1 MLLGT
6 GSGRSGF
13 VVMRGFVLSFL
24 LFAALMSGPSLA
36 LESVAPRVAL
46 HDETTGSLLIAKDED
61 KPFAPAN
68 FAKLVA
74 AAVVFEALKTGE
86 VTDATLYPISE
97 HAWRTGGAPARVT
110 TMFAAVKSFVPV
122 GDLVRGLVVDY
133 ANDAAI
139 ALAEGL
145 TGSEAAFTDRMNA
158 YAARVGLKNSRFANP
173 TGYPDPQSKTT
184 LSDILLLAGHIRTTY
199 PDRYALYSQPEFLW
213 NKINQTN
220 KTRFVKELP
229 GVDGM
234 MLAFDEA
241 DGFGALLSA
250 ERGDR
255 RVTVVA
261 SGYTSLADRD
271 KDLKAMIDGAFSE
284 YGRFEIYPPGA
295 QIGRVK
301 VFGGTTPDVA
311 VVSEGGAS
319 INLTLPTGD
328 RSKFRLVVVYD
339 GPIAAPIKRGTMVAR
354 LEVRVDSRLY
364 QSVPLEAAADVPQGE
379 IRQRA
384 LDGFAEMFAGWWYRT
399 IGSISIEDIVNLGAL
414 RGRHQG

>member
-1 MLLGT
+1 
-6 GSGRSGF
+6 
-13 VVMRGFVLSFL
+13 MRGFVLPFL
-24 LFAALMSGPSLA
+24 LVAALVSSPVVA

-46 HDETTGSLLIAKDED
+46 HDETTGSLLIARDED

-68 FAKLVA
+68 FAKLVT

-122 GDLVRGLVVDY
+122 SDLLRGLVVDY

-145 TGSEAAFTDRMNA
+145 SGSEAAFTARMNA
-158 YAARVGLKNSRFANP
+158 YVARIGLKDSRFANP
-173 TGYPDPQSKTT
+173 TGYPDPQAKTT
-184 LSDILLLAGHIRTTY
+184 LSDMLALAGHIRTTY

-220 KTRFVKELP
+220 KTRFIKELP

-241 DGFGALLSA
+241 AGLGALLTA
-250 ERGDR
+250 GRGDR
-255 RVTVVA
+255 RVTLAA
-261 SGYTSLADRD
+261 SGYASLADRD
-271 KDLKAMIDGAFSE
+271 KDLKALVEGAFSE
-284 YGRFEIYPPGA
+284 YGRFEIYPSGA
-295 QIGRVK
+295 EIGRVK
-301 VFGGTTPDVA
+301 VFGGNAPDVA
-311 VVSEGGAS
+311 VVSTGGAPV
-319 INLTLPTGD
+319 NLTLPTGD
-328 RSKFRLVVVYD
+328 RSQFRLAVVYD
-339 GPIAAPIKRGTMVAR
+339 GPVPAPIRRGAPVAR
-354 LEVRVDSRLY
+354 LEVRVGDRLY
-364 QSVPLEAAADVPQGE
+364 QSVTLEAAADVERGE
-379 IRQRA
+379 IRDRA

>member
-1 MLLGT
+1 
-6 GSGRSGF
+6 
-13 VVMRGFVLSFL
+13 MRGFVLPL
-24 LFAALMSGPSLA
+24 LLVAALLSGPAVA

-68 FAKLVA
+68 FAKLVT

-86 VTDATLYPISE
+86 VTETTLYPVSE

-122 GDLVRGLVVDY
+122 GDLLRGLVVDY

-145 TGSEAAFTDRMNA
+145 AGSEAAFTERMNA
-158 YAARVGLKNSRFANP
+158 YAVRVGLRGSRFANP
-173 TGYPDPQSKTT
+173 TGFADPEAKTT
-184 LSDILLLAGHIRTTY
+184 LADMLRLAGHIRTAY

-220 KTRFVKELP
+220 KTRFIKELA

-234 MLAFDEA
+234 VLAFDEA
-241 DGFGALLSA
+241 AGFGALLTA
-250 ERGDR
+250 GRGDR
-255 RVTVVA
+255 RVTLAA
-261 SGYTSLADRD
+261 SGYASLADRD
-271 KDLKAMIDGAFSE
+271 KDLKALIDGAFSE

-295 QIGRVK
+295 EIGRVK
-301 VFGGTTPDVA
+301 VFGGKMPDVA
-311 VVSEGGAS
+311 VVSAGGAPV
-319 INLTLPTGD
+319 NLTLPTGD
-328 RSKFRLVVVYD
+328 RSQFRLAVVYD
-339 GPIAAPIKRGTMVAR
+339 GPVPAPVTRGAVLAR
-354 LEVRVDSRLY
+354 LEVRVGDRLY
-364 QSVPLEAAADVPQGE
+364 QSVPLEAAVDIERGE
-379 IRQRA
+379 IRDRA

>member
-1 MLLGT
+1 
-6 GSGRSGF
+6 
-13 VVMRGFVLSFL
+13 MRGFLLPLL
-24 LFAALMSGPSLA
+24 LFAALMSGPSVA
-36 LESVAPRVAL
+36 LESIAPRVAL

-68 FAKLVA
+68 FTKLVT
-74 AAVVFEALKTGE
+74 AAVVFEALKAGE
-86 VTDATLYPISE
+86 VTDATLYPVSE

-122 GDLVRGLVVDY
+122 GDLLRGLVVDY

-145 TGSEAAFTDRMNA
+145 TGSEAAFTERMNA
-158 YAARVGLKNSRFANP
+158 YAARIGLKDSHFANP
-173 TGYPDPQSKTT
+173 TGYPDPRAKTT
-184 LSDILLLAGHIRTTY
+184 LADMLALAAHIRTSY

-250 ERGDR
+250 GRGDR
-255 RVTVVA
+255 RVTVAA

-271 KDLKAMIDGAFSE
+271 KDLKALIEGAFSE
-284 YGRFEIYPPGA
+284 YGRFEIFPSGA
-295 QIGRVK
+295 EIGRVK
-301 VFGGTTPDVA
+301 AFGGNAPDVPVIA
-311 VVSEGGAS
+311 AGGAPV
-319 INLTLPTGD
+319 NLTLPTGD
-328 RSKFRLVVVYD
+328 RSQFRLAVVYD
-339 GPIAAPIKRGTMVAR
+339 GPVPAPIRRGAPVAR
-354 LEVRVDSRLY
+354 LEVRVDDRLY
-364 QSVPLEAAADVPQGE
+364 QSVPLEAAADVERGE
-379 IRQRA
+379 IRDRA

>member
-1 MLLGT
+1 
-6 GSGRSGF
+6 
-13 VVMRGFVLSFL
+13 MRGFVLPFL
-24 LFAALMSGPSLA
+24 LFAALMSGPSVA

-68 FAKLVA
+68 FTKLVT
-74 AAVVFEALKTGE
+74 AAVVFEALKAGE
-86 VTDATLYPISE
+86 VTDATLYPVSE

-122 GDLVRGLVVDY
+122 ADLLRGLVVDY

-145 TGSEAAFTDRMNA
+145 TGSEAAFTERMNA
-158 YAARVGLKNSRFANP
+158 YAARIGLKDSRFANP
-173 TGYPDPQSKTT
+173 TGYPAPSAKTT
-184 LSDILLLAGHIRTTY
+184 LADMLALAAHIRATY

-250 ERGDR
+250 GRGDR
-255 RVTVVA
+255 RVTVAA

-271 KDLKAMIDGAFSE
+271 KDLKALIEGAFSE

-295 QIGRVK
+295 EIGRVK
-301 VFGGTTPDVA
+301 VFGGNASEVA
-311 VVSEGGAS
+311 VISAGGAPV
-319 INLTLPTGD
+319 NLTLPTGD
-328 RSKFRLVVVYD
+328 RSQFRLAVIYD
-339 GPIAAPIKRGTMVAR
+339 GPVPAPIRRGAPVAR
-354 LEVRVDSRLY
+354 LEVRVDDRLY
-364 QSVPLEAAADVPQGE
+364 QSVPLEAAADVERGE
-379 IRQRA
+379 IRDRA

>member
-1 MLLGT
+1 
-6 GSGRSGF
+6 
-13 VVMRGFVLSFL
+13 MRGFLLLFL
-24 LFAALMSGPSLA
+24 LFAALMPGPSVA

-46 HDETTGSLLIAKDED
+46 HDESTGSLLIAKDED
-61 KPFAPAN
+61 KSFAPAN
-68 FAKLVA
+68 FAKLVT
-74 AAVVFEALKTGE
+74 AAVVFEALNTGE
-86 VTDATLYPISE
+86 VTDATLYPVSE

-122 GDLVRGLVVDY
+122 GDLLRGLVVDY

-145 TGSEAAFTDRMNA
+145 SGSEAAFTERMNA
-158 YAARVGLKNSRFANP
+158 YAARIGLKNSRFANP
-173 TGYPDPQSKTT
+173 TGYPDPSAKTT
-184 LSDILLLAGHIRTTY
+184 LADVLTLAAHIRTTY
-199 PDRYALYSQPEFLW
+199 PDRYALYSQSEFLW

-250 ERGDR
+250 SRGDR
-255 RVTVVA
+255 RVTVAA

-271 KDLKAMIDGAFSE
+271 KDLKALIEGAFSE
-284 YGRFEIYPPGA
+284 YGRFEIYPAGA
-295 QIGRVK
+295 EIGRVK
-301 VFGGTTPDVA
+301 VFGGNAPEVA
-311 VVSEGGAS
+311 VISAGGAPVT
-319 INLTLPTGD
+319 LTLPTGD
-328 RSKFRLVVVYD
+328 RSKFRLAVVYD
-339 GPIAAPIKRGTMVAR
+339 GPIPAPVTRGTPLAR
-354 LEVRVDSRLY
+354 LEVRIDDRLY
-364 QSVPLEAAADVPQGE
+364 QSVPLDAAADVERGE
-379 IRQRA
+379 IRERA

>member
-1 MLLGT
+1 
-6 GSGRSGF
+6 
-13 VVMRGFVLSFL
+13 MRGFVLPL
-24 LFAALMSGPSLA
+24 LLVAALLSGPAVA

-46 HDETTGSLLIAKDED
+46 HDETTGSLLIAKDEH

-68 FAKLVA
+68 FAKLVT

-86 VTDATLYPISE
+86 VTETTLYPVSE

-122 GDLVRGLVVDY
+122 GDLLRGLVVDY

-145 TGSEAAFTDRMNA
+145 AGSEAAFTERMNA
-158 YAARVGLKNSRFANP
+158 YAVRVGLKDSRFANP
-173 TGYPDPQSKTT
+173 TGYADPQAKTT
-184 LSDILLLAGHIRTTY
+184 LADMLLLAGHIRTAY
-199 PDRYALYSQPEFLW
+199 PDRYELYSQPEFLW

-220 KTRFVKELP
+220 KTRFIKELA

-241 DGFGALLSA
+241 AGFGALLTA
-250 ERGDR
+250 GRGDR
-255 RVTVVA
+255 RVTLAA
-261 SGYTSLADRD
+261 SGYASLADRD
-271 KDLKAMIDGAFSE
+271 KDLKALIDGAFSE

-295 QIGRVK
+295 EIGRVK
-301 VFGGTTPDVA
+301 VFGGNAPDVA
-311 VVSEGGAS
+311 VVSAGGAPV
-319 INLTLPTGD
+319 NLTLPTGD
-328 RSKFRLVVVYD
+328 RSQFRLAVVYD
-339 GPIAAPIKRGTMVAR
+339 GPVPAPVTRGAALAH
-354 LEVRVDSRLY
+354 LEVRVGDRLY
-364 QSVPLEAAADVPQGE
+364 QSVPLEAAADVERGE
-379 IRQRA
+379 IRDRA

>member
-1 MLLGT
+1 
-6 GSGRSGF
+6 
-13 VVMRGFVLSFL
+13 MRGFLLLFL
-24 LFAALMSGPSLA
+24 LFAALMPGPSVA

-46 HDETTGSLLIAKDED
+46 HDESTGSLLIARDED
-61 KPFAPAN
+61 KSFAPAN
-68 FAKLVA
+68 FAKLVT
-74 AAVVFEALKTGE
+74 AAVVFEALSTGE
-86 VTDATLYPISE
+86 VTDATLYPVSE

-122 GDLVRGLVVDY
+122 GDLLRGLVVDY

-145 TGSEAAFTDRMNA
+145 SGSEAAFTERMNA
-158 YAARVGLKNSRFANP
+158 YAARIGLKNSRFADP
-173 TGYPDPQSKTT
+173 TGYPDPSAKTT
-184 LSDILLLAGHIRTTY
+184 LADVLTLAAHIRTTY
-199 PDRYALYSQPEFLW
+199 PDRYALYSQSEFLW

-220 KTRFVKELP
+220 KTRFVKELS

-250 ERGDR
+250 SRGDR
-255 RVTVVA
+255 RVTVAA

-271 KDLKAMIDGAFSE
+271 KDLKALIEGAFSE
-284 YGRFEIYPPGA
+284 YGRFEIYPAGA
-295 QIGRVK
+295 EIGRVK
-301 VFGGTTPDVA
+301 VFGGNAPEVA
-311 VVSEGGAS
+311 VISAGGAPVT
-319 INLTLPTGD
+319 LTLPTGD
-328 RSKFRLVVVYD
+328 RSKFRLAVVYD
-339 GPIAAPIKRGTMVAR
+339 GPIPAPVTRGTPLAR
-354 LEVRVDSRLY
+354 LEVRIDDRLY
-364 QSVPLEAAADVPQGE
+364 QSVPLDAAADVERGE
-379 IRQRA
+379 IRERA

>member
-1 MLLGT
+1 
-6 GSGRSGF
+6 
-13 VVMRGFVLSFL
+13 MRGFLLPLL
-24 LFAALMSGPSLA
+24 LFAALMSGPSVA
-36 LESVAPRVAL
+36 LESIAPRVVL

-68 FAKLVA
+68 FTKLVT
-74 AAVVFEALKTGE
+74 AAVVFEALKAGE

-122 GDLVRGLVVDY
+122 GDLLRGLVVDY

-145 TGSEAAFTDRMNA
+145 TGSEAAFTERMNA
-158 YAARVGLKNSRFANP
+158 YAARIGLKDSRFANP
-173 TGYPDPQSKTT
+173 TGYPDPRAKTT
-184 LSDILLLAGHIRTTY
+184 LADMLALAAHIRTSY

-250 ERGDR
+250 GRGDR
-255 RVTVVA
+255 RVTVAA

-271 KDLKAMIDGAFSE
+271 KDLKALIEGAFSE
-284 YGRFEIYPPGA
+284 YGRFEIFPSGA
-295 QIGRVK
+295 EIGRVK
-301 VFGGTTPDVA
+301 AFGGNAPDVPVIA
-311 VVSEGGAS
+311 AGGAPV
-319 INLTLPTGD
+319 NLTLPTGD
-328 RSKFRLVVVYD
+328 RSQFRLAVVYD
-339 GPIAAPIKRGTMVAR
+339 GPVPAPIRRGAPVAR
-354 LEVRVDSRLY
+354 LEVRVDDRLY
-364 QSVPLEAAADVPQGE
+364 QSVPLEAAANVERGE
-379 IRQRA
+379 IRDRA

>member
-1 MLLGT
+1 
-6 GSGRSGF
+6 
-13 VVMRGFVLSFL
+13 MRGFVLPFL
-24 LFAALMSGPSLA
+24 LVVGLLSSPAAA

-46 HDETTGSLLIAKDED
+46 HDETTGSLLVAKDEEL
-61 KPFAPAN
+61 PFAPAN
-68 FAKLVA
+68 FAKLVT

-122 GDLVRGLVVDY
+122 GDLLRGLVVDY

-145 TGSEAAFTDRMNA
+145 SGSEAAFTARMNA
-158 YAARVGLKNSRFANP
+158 YAARIGLKNSRFANP
-173 TGYPDPQSKTT
+173 TGYPDPHAQTT
-184 LSDILLLAGHIRTTY
+184 LADMLALAGHVRTTY

-220 KTRFVKELP
+220 KTRFVKELQ

-241 DGFGALLSA
+241 AGFGALLA
-250 ERGDR
+250 AGRGDR
-255 RVTVVA
+255 RITLVA
-261 SGYTSLADRD
+261 SGYASLAERD
-271 KDLKAMIDGAFSE
+271 KDLKALIEGAFSE
-284 YGRFEIYPPGA
+284 YGRFEVYPPGA
-295 QIGRVK
+295 EVGRVK
-301 VFGGTTPDVA
+301 VFGGNAPDVA
-311 VVSEGGAS
+311 VVAADGAPV
-319 INLTLPTGD
+319 NLTLPTAD
-328 RSKFRLVVVYD
+328 RSQFRLAVIYD
-339 GPIAAPIKRGTMVAR
+339 GPVPAPIRRGMPIAR
-354 LEVRVDSRLY
+354 LEVRIGDRLY
-364 QSVPLEAAADVPQGE
+364 QSVPLEAAADVELGE
-379 IRQRA
+379 IQDRA
-384 LDGFAEMFAGWWYRT
+384 LDGFSEMFAGWWYRT

>member
-1 MLLGT
+1 
-6 GSGRSGF
+6 
-13 VVMRGFVLSFL
+13 MRGFVLPFL
-24 LFAALMSGPSLA
+24 LVAALLSNPAAA

-68 FAKLVA
+68 FAKLVT

-122 GDLVRGLVVDY
+122 SDLLRGLVVDY

-145 TGSEAAFTDRMNA
+145 SGSEAAFTARMNA
-158 YAARVGLKNSRFANP
+158 YAARVGLKDSRFANP
-173 TGYPDPQSKTT
+173 TGYPDPQAKTT
-184 LSDILLLAGHIRTTY
+184 LSDMLTLAGHIRTTY

-220 KTRFVKELP
+220 KTRFIKELA

-234 MLAFDEA
+234 VLAFDEA
-241 DGFGALLSA
+241 AGFGALLTA
-250 ERGDR
+250 GRGDR
-255 RVTVVA
+255 RITLAA
-261 SGYTSLADRD
+261 SGYASLADRD
-271 KDLKAMIDGAFSE
+271 KDLKALIEGAFSE
-284 YGRFEIYPPGA
+284 YGRFEIYPSGA
-295 QIGRVK
+295 EISRVK
-301 VFGGTTPDVA
+301 VFGGNKPDVA
-311 VVSEGGAS
+311 VVSTGGAPV
-319 INLTLPTGD
+319 NLTLPTGD
-328 RSKFRLVVVYD
+328 RSQFRLAVVYD
-339 GPIAAPIKRGTMVAR
+339 GPVPAPIMRGAPVAR
-354 LEVRVDSRLY
+354 LEVRVGDHLY
-364 QSVPLEAAADVPQGE
+364 QSVTLEAAADVERGE
-379 IRQRA
+379 IRDRA

>member
-1 MLLGT
+1 
-6 GSGRSGF
+6 
-13 VVMRGFVLSFL
+13 MRGFVLPL
-24 LFAALMSGPSLA
+24 LMVAALLSGPAVA

-68 FAKLVA
+68 FAKLVT

-86 VTDATLYPISE
+86 VTESTLYPVSE

-122 GDLVRGLVVDY
+122 GDLLRGLVVDY

-145 TGSEAAFTDRMNA
+145 SGSETAFTERMNA
-158 YAARVGLKNSRFANP
+158 YAARIGLKDSRFANP
-173 TGYPDPQSKTT
+173 TGYADPAAKTT
-184 LSDILLLAGHIRTTY
+184 LSDMLLLAGHIRTTY

-220 KTRFVKELP
+220 KTRFIKELA

-234 MLAFDEA
+234 VLAFDEA
-241 DGFGALLSA
+241 AGFGALLTA
-250 ERGDR
+250 GRGDR
-255 RVTVVA
+255 RVTLAA
-261 SGYTSLADRD
+261 SGYASLADRD
-271 KDLKAMIDGAFSE
+271 KDLKALIDGAFSE

-295 QIGRVK
+295 EIGRVK
-301 VFGGTTPDVA
+301 VFGGSAPDVA
-311 VVSEGGAS
+311 VVAAGSTPV
-319 INLTLPTGD
+319 NLTLPSGD
-328 RSKFRLVVVYD
+328 RSEFRLAVVYD
-339 GPIAAPIKRGTMVAR
+339 GPVPAPVTRGATLAR
-354 LEVRVDSRLY
+354 LEVRVGDRLY
-364 QSVPLEAAADVPQGE
+364 QSVPLEAAADVERGE
-379 IRQRA
+379 IRDRA

>member
-1 MLLGT
+1 
-6 GSGRSGF
+6 
-13 VVMRGFVLSFL
+13 MRGFVLPFL
-24 LFAALMSGPSLA
+24 LFVALLSGPSLA

-46 HDETTGSLLIAKDED
+46 YDETTGSLLIAKDED

-68 FAKLVA
+68 FTKLVT

-86 VTDATLYPISE
+86 VTEATLYPISE

-122 GDLVRGLVVDY
+122 GDLLRGLVVDY

-145 TGSEAAFTDRMNA
+145 TGSEAAFTERMNA
-158 YAARVGLKNSRFANP
+158 YATRVGLKNSRFANP
-173 TGYPDPQSKTT
+173 TGFPDPQAKTT
-184 LSDILLLAGHIRTTY
+184 LSDMLALAGHIRTTY
-199 PDRYALYSQPEFLW
+199 PDSYALYSQPEFLW

-234 MLAFDEA
+234 VLAFDDA

-250 ERGDR
+250 GRGDR
-255 RVTVVA
+255 RVTLAV

-271 KDLKAMIDGAFSE
+271 KDIKALMEGAFSE
-284 YGRFEIYPPGA
+284 YGRFELYPAGA
-295 QIGRVK
+295 EIGRVK
-301 VFGGTTPDVA
+301 VFGGTVPEVA
-311 VVSEGGAS
+311 VVSERGAP

-328 RSKFRLVVVYD
+328 RSKFRLAVVYN
-339 GPIAAPIKRGTMVAR
+339 GPVSAPITRGIPIAH
-354 LEVRVDSRLY
+354 LEVRIEGRLY
-364 QSVPLEAAADVPQGE
+364 QSVPLEAAADVERGE
-379 IRQRA
+379 IRDRA

>member
-1 MLLGT
+1 
-6 GSGRSGF
+6 
-13 VVMRGFVLSFL
+13 MRGFVLPFL
-24 LFAALMSGPSLA
+24 LFVALLSGPSFA

-46 HDETTGSLLIAKDED
+46 YDETTGSLLIAKDEN

-68 FAKLVA
+68 FTKLVT

-86 VTDATLYPISE
+86 VTEATLYPISE
-97 HAWRTGGAPARVT
+97 HAWRTGSAPARVT

-122 GDLVRGLVVDY
+122 GDLLRGLVVDY

-145 TGSEAAFTDRMNA
+145 TGSEAAFTERMNA
-158 YAARVGLKNSRFANP
+158 YAARIGLKNSHFANP
-173 TGYPDPQSKTT
+173 TGYPDPQAKTT
-184 LSDILLLAGHIRTTY
+184 LSDMLILAGHIRTTY
-199 PDRYALYSQPEFLW
+199 PDRYALYSQSEFLW

-234 MLAFDEA
+234 VLAFDDA

-250 ERGDR
+250 GRGDR
-255 RVTVVA
+255 RVILAA

-271 KDLKAMIDGAFSE
+271 KDLKALMEGAFSE
-284 YGRFEIYPPGA
+284 YGRFELYPAGA
-295 QIGRVK
+295 EIGRIK
-301 VFGGTTPDVA
+301 VFGGNSPEVA
-311 VVSEGGAS
+311 VVSERGAP
-319 INLTLPTGD
+319 INLTLPIGD
-328 RSKFRLVVVYD
+328 RSKFRLAVVYS
-339 GPIAAPIKRGTMVAR
+339 GPVSAPITRGTPIAR
-354 LEVRVDSRLY
+354 LEVRIDGRLY
-364 QSVPLEAAADVPQGE
+364 QSVPLEAAADVERGE
-379 IRQRA
+379 IRDRA

>member
-1 MLLGT
+1 
-6 GSGRSGF
+6 
-13 VVMRGFVLSFL
+13 MRGFLLPLL
-24 LFAALMSGPSLA
+24 LFYALMSGPSVA

-68 FAKLVA
+68 FAKLVT
-74 AAVVFEALKTGE
+74 AAVVFEALQTGE
-86 VTDATLYPISE
+86 VTEATLYPISE

-122 GDLVRGLVVDY
+122 GDLLRGLVVDY

-158 YAARVGLKNSRFANP
+158 YAARVGLKNSHFTSP
-173 TGYPDPQSKTT
+173 TGYPDPQAKTT
-184 LSDILLLAGHIRTTY
+184 LSDMLVLAGHIRTTY

-220 KTRFVKELP
+220 KTRFVKELA

-250 ERGDR
+250 GRGDR

-271 KDLKAMIDGAFSE
+271 KDLKALIDGAFSE
-284 YGRFEIYPPGA
+284 YGRFEIYPSGA
-295 QIGRVK
+295 EIGRVK
-301 VFGGTTPDVA
+301 VFGGNMPDVPVISA
-311 VVSEGGAS
+311 GGAPV
-319 INLTLPTGD
+319 NLTLPTGD
-328 RSKFRLVVVYD
+328 RSKFRLSVIYD
-339 GPIAAPIKRGTMVAR
+339 GPVPAPIMRGTPIAR
-354 LEVRVDSRLY
+354 LEVRIDNRVY
-364 QSVPLEAAADVPQGE
+364 QSVPLEAAADVERGE
-379 IRQRA
+379 IRDRA
-384 LDGFAEMFAGWWYRT
+384 LDGFTEMFAGWWYKT

>member
-1 MLLGT
+1 
-6 GSGRSGF
+6 
-13 VVMRGFVLSFL
+13 MRGLVLPFL
-24 LFAALMSGPSLA
+24 LFFALLSGPSFA
-36 LESVAPRVAL
+36 LESIAPRVAL
-46 HDETTGSLLIAKDED
+46 YDETTGSLLIAKDED

-68 FAKLVA
+68 FTKLVTA
-74 AAVVFEALKTGE
+74 AIIFEALKTGE
-86 VTDATLYPISE
+86 VTEATLYPISE

-110 TMFAAVKSFVPV
+110 TMFAAVKSFVTV
-122 GDLVRGLVVDY
+122 GDLLRGLVVDY

-145 TGSEAAFTDRMNA
+145 TGSEAAFTERMNA

-173 TGYPDPQSKTT
+173 TGYPDPRAKTT
-184 LSDILLLAGHIRTTY
+184 LSDMLTLASHIRTTY

-229 GVDGM
+229 GADGL
-234 MLAFDEA
+234 MLAFDDA

-250 ERGDR
+250 GRGDR
-255 RVTVVA
+255 RVTLAA

-271 KDLKAMIDGAFSE
+271 KDLKALIEGAFSE
-284 YGRFEIYPPGA
+284 YGRFELYPAGA
-295 QIGRVK
+295 EIGRVK
-301 VFGGTTPDVA
+301 VFGGNAPEVA
-311 VVSEGGAS
+311 VISARGAPV
-319 INLTLPTGD
+319 NLTLPIGD
-328 RSKFRLVVVYD
+328 RSRFRLTVVYN
-339 GPIAAPIKRGTMVAR
+339 GPVAAPVTRGTPIAH
-354 LEVRVDSRLY
+354 LEVRVDNRLY
-364 QSVPLEAAADVPQGE
+364 QSVPLEAAADVERGE
-379 IRQRA
+379 IQDRA

>member
-1 MLLGT
+1 
-6 GSGRSGF
+6 
-13 VVMRGFVLSFL
+13 MRGLVLPFL
-24 LFAALMSGPSLA
+24 LFVALLSGPSFA

-46 HDETTGSLLIAKDED
+46 YDETTGSLLIAKDED
-61 KPFAPAN
+61 KLFSPAN
-68 FAKLVA
+68 FTKLVT

-86 VTDATLYPISE
+86 VTEATLYPISE

-122 GDLVRGLVVDY
+122 GDLLRGLVVDY

-145 TGSEAAFTDRMNA
+145 TGSEAAFTERMNA
-158 YAARVGLKNSRFANP
+158 YAARIGLKNSRFANP
-173 TGYPDPQSKTT
+173 AGYPDPQAKTT
-184 LSDILLLAGHIRTTY
+184 LADMLILAGHIRTTY
-199 PDRYALYSQPEFLW
+199 PDRYALYSQSEFLW

-234 MLAFDEA
+234 VLAFDDA

-250 ERGDR
+250 GRGDR
-255 RVTVVA
+255 RVILAA

-271 KDLKAMIDGAFSE
+271 KDLKALMEGAFSE
-284 YGRFEIYPPGA
+284 YGRFELYPAGA
-295 QIGRVK
+295 EIGRVK
-301 VFGGTTPDVA
+301 VFGGNSPEVA
-311 VVSEGGAS
+311 VMSERGAP

-328 RSKFRLVVVYD
+328 RSKFRLAVVYN
-339 GPIAAPIKRGTMVAR
+339 GPVSAPIARGTPIAR
-354 LEVRVDSRLY
+354 LEVRIDDRLY
-364 QSVPLEAAADVPQGE
+364 QSVPLEAAADVERGE
-379 IRQRA
+379 IRDRA

-414 RGRHQG
+414 RG

>member
-1 MLLGT
+1 
-6 GSGRSGF
+6 
-13 VVMRGFVLSFL
+13 MRGFLLPLL
-24 LFAALMSGPSLA
+24 LFAALMPGPSVA

-68 FAKLVA
+68 FAKLVTA
-74 AAVVFEALKTGE
+74 AIVFEALQTGE
-86 VTDATLYPISE
+86 VTEATLYPISE

-122 GDLVRGLVVDY
+122 GDLLRGLVVDY

-158 YAARVGLKNSRFANP
+158 YAARVGLKNSHFTSP
-173 TGYPDPQSKTT
+173 TGYPDPQAKTT
-184 LSDILLLAGHIRTTY
+184 LSDMLVLAGHIRTTY

-220 KTRFVKELP
+220 KTRFVKELA

-250 ERGDR
+250 DRGDR

-271 KDLKAMIDGAFSE
+271 KDLKALIDGAFSE
-284 YGRFEIYPPGA
+284 YGRFEIYPSGA
-295 QIGRVK
+295 EIGRVK
-301 VFGGTTPDVA
+301 VFGGNMPDVPVISA
-311 VVSEGGAS
+311 GGAPV
-319 INLTLPTGD
+319 NLTLPTGD
-328 RSKFRLVVVYD
+328 RSKFRLTVVYD
-339 GPIAAPIKRGTMVAR
+339 GPVSAPITRGMPIAR
-354 LEVRVDSRLY
+354 LEVRVDNRLY
-364 QSVPLEAAADVPQGE
+364 QSVPLAAAADVARGE
-379 IRQRA
+379 IRDRA
-384 LDGFAEMFAGWWYRT
+384 LDGFTEMFAGWWYKT

>member
-1 MLLGT
+1 
-6 GSGRSGF
+6 
-13 VVMRGFVLSFL
+13 MRGFLLLFL
-24 LFAALMSGPSLA
+24 LFAALMPGPSVA

-46 HDETTGSLLIAKDED
+46 HDESTGSLLIAKDED
-61 KPFAPAN
+61 KSFAPAN
-68 FAKLVA
+68 FAKLVT
-74 AAVVFEALKTGE
+74 AAVVFEALNTGE
-86 VTDATLYPISE
+86 VTDATLYPVSE

-122 GDLVRGLVVDY
+122 GDLLRGLVVDY

-145 TGSEAAFTDRMNA
+145 SGSEAAFTERMNA
-158 YAARVGLKNSRFANP
+158 YAARIGLKNSRFANP
-173 TGYPDPQSKTT
+173 TGYPDPSAKTT
-184 LSDILLLAGHIRTTY
+184 LADVLTLAAHIRTTY
-199 PDRYALYSQPEFLW
+199 PDRYALYSQSEFLW

-250 ERGDR
+250 SRGDR
-255 RVTVVA
+255 RVTVAA

-271 KDLKAMIDGAFSE
+271 KDLKALIDGAFSE
-284 YGRFEIYPPGA
+284 YGRFEIYPAGIE
-295 QIGRVK
+295 IGRVK
-301 VFGGTTPDVA
+301 VFGGNAPEVA
-311 VVSEGGAS
+311 VISAGGAPVT
-319 INLTLPTGD
+319 LTLPTGD
-328 RSKFRLVVVYD
+328 RSKFRLAVVYD
-339 GPIAAPIKRGTMVAR
+339 GPIPAPVTRGTPLAR
-354 LEVRVDSRLY
+354 LEVRIDDRLY
-364 QSVPLEAAADVPQGE
+364 QSVPLDAAADVERGE
-379 IRQRA
+379 IRERA